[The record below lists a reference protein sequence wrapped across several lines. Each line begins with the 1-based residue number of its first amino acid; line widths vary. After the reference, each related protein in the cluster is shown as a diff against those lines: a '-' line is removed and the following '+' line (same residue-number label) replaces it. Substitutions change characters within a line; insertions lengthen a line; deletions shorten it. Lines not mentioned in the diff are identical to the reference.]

1 MRAGATH
8 CPPSSSSSPSRSPSP
23 HPPSA
28 TASPS
33 SSPHPSRPLPH
44 LHLHSCPRTRTL
56 TLTSLH
62 CARADVGYS
71 ARVWAR
77 LVSSATPLRRVP
89 IGRGCSAREGVIWS
103 AGPVAPR
110 CGSATLVDLRAEG
123 LSRRLRRRVP
133 VNPGRRAGNSARETA
148 AGRAVRA
155 APPSIARRASLPSQ
169 SSIRESDLCS
179 LTLSAAPAP
188 HTESL
193 SALQTPTLSFTVL
206 SVESEWSAP
215 SLK

>member
-62 CARADVGYS
+62 CARADVGCS

-123 LSRRLRRRVP
+123 LRRRLRRRVP

-155 APPSIARRASLPSQ
+155 APPSIARRASLPRRGLGAA
-169 SSIRESDLCS
+169 SSAVPTPRV
-179 LTLSAAPAP
+179 APGPA
-188 HTESL
+188 HAVHE
-193 SALQTPTLSFTVL
+193 
-206 SVESEWSAP
+206 
-215 SLK
+215 

>member
-62 CARADVGYS
+62 CARADVGCS

-77 LVSSATPLRRVP
+77 LVRSATPLCRVP

-103 AGPVAPR
+103 AGLVAPR
-110 CGSATLVDLRAEG
+110 CWQRYSGR
-123 LSRRLRRRVP
+123 P
-133 VNPGRRAGNSARETA
+133 PGRRSPPALAGGSRLTPGGGQAIPRARLPL
-148 AGRAVRA
+148 GVRCGPRHHRSPA
-155 APPSIARRASLPSQ
+155 APPSRG
-169 SSIRESDLCS
+169 
-179 LTLSAAPAP
+179 
-188 HTESL
+188 
-193 SALQTPTLSFTVL
+193 V
-206 SVESEWSAP
+206 V
-215 SLK
+215 

>member
-23 HPPSA
+23 HLPSA

-62 CARADVGYS
+62 CARADVGCS

-123 LSRRLRRRVP
+123 LRRRLRRRVP

-155 APPSIARRASLPSQ
+155 APPSIARRASLVPRRGLGAA
-169 SSIRESDLCS
+169 SSAVPTPRVVPG
-179 LTLSAAPAP
+179 PAQAV
-188 HTESL
+188 HE
-193 SALQTPTLSFTVL
+193 
-206 SVESEWSAP
+206 
-215 SLK
+215 